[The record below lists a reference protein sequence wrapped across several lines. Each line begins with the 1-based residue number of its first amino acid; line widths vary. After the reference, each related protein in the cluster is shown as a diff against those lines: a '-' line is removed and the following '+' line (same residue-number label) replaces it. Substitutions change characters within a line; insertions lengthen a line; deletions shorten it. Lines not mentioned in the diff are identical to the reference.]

1 MKPII
6 VGTVSGLGAFATVW
20 MASWWLERPTPIIHP
35 TPAISQAETVVVAV
49 TTSIVPKSAASV
61 TVEPSS
67 KLSNSNSAKQSA
79 VDPIVQQH
87 DTTVVAVI
95 DECQTE
101 IVPPITTTA
110 QTLPSATTGA
120 TVLNPDPVF
129 TNASSPAVDADLV
142 VSSVGPSTKVVAV
155 VAATP
160 VVATAPVVA
169 KVPIVAEVPVNVA
182 TPVVANTPQIAAVVA
197 RTEVPV
203 VASSVERRTAS
214 KIRLNVPASLP
225 QVDLAASAAKHSS
238 VDQGTKRGV
247 VRSAV
252 TVPSSQTAAVP
263 KNTDPPPSLSLASD
277 SIRRLTKKLGGH
289 VVH

>member
-35 TPAISQAETVVVAV
+35 TPAISQAETVVVAG
-49 TTSIVPKSAASV
+49 TTLIVPKS
-61 TVEPSS
+61 
-67 KLSNSNSAKQSA
+67 
-79 VDPIVQQH
+79 
-87 DTTVVAVI
+87 DTNVVAVI
-95 DECQTE
+95 DECQTD

-110 QTLPSATTGA
+110 RTLPSATTGA
-120 TVLNPDPVF
+120 TVLKPDLVF

-169 KVPIVAEVPVNVA
+169 EVPIVAEVPLTVT
-182 TPVVANTPQIAAVVA
+182 TPVVANSPQKHAVLA

-203 VASSVERRTAS
+203 VAPSVERRTAS

-225 QVDLAASAAKHSS
+225 QIDLAAAAAKHSS

-289 VVH
+289 IVH

>member
-35 TPAISQAETVVVAV
+35 TPAISQAETVVVAG
-49 TTSIVPKSAASV
+49 TISIVPKSDASV
-61 TVEPSS
+61 TVEPTS
-67 KLSNSNSAKQSA
+67 KLDNLNSAKQSA
-79 VDPIVQQH
+79 VDPIVQKH
-87 DTTVVAVI
+87 DTNVVAVI
-95 DECQTE
+95 DECQTD

-110 QTLPSATTGA
+110 RTLPSATTGA
-120 TVLNPDPVF
+120 TVLKPDLVF

>member
-6 VGTVSGLGAFATVW
+6 VGTASGLGAFATVW

-142 VSSVGPSTKVVAV
+142 VSSVGPSTKVVA
-155 VAATP
+155 ATP

-225 QVDLAASAAKHSS
+225 QVDLAAAAAKHSS